1 MPSFVNK
8 YVNAGSSGKDPTSGA
23 VDEQNISGLLQGPG
37 WFSAFSPDAST
48 AVNVYGAP
56 ANSND
61 ANVYV
66 TSSTSSDPVEGSL
79 ATPPGFEP
87 LPDGESGGTADAPV
101 AVTSGGIIFNLTFDS
116 AAPSSFRAGIL
127 QAASILTAALSDQIT
142 VNLDIHY
149 SGFGGGA
156 FAGPVSAPFRSLSS
170 TTAALKSH
178 ASLGDTIF
186 NALPT
191 GSSVQ
196 GQSLVPVWNAEQKA
210 LGFLSANATGSDGS
224 ATFAKDISSNL
235 LVGVA
240 LHELTHAMGRV
251 PYGPQPGIFDL
262 FRFTS
267 PGTRLFLNS
276 NTAPAAY
283 FSIDGGVTKLA
294 DYGQNS

>member
-8 YVNAGSSGKDPTSGA
+8 YVNAGSSGKNPTSGA
-23 VDEQNISGLLQGPG
+23 VDEQDTSGLLEGPR
-37 WFSAFSPDAST
+37 WFSAFSPDGST

-61 ANVYV
+61 ANVYA
-66 TSSTSSDPVEGSL
+66 TLSSANDPLEGSL
-79 ATPPGFEP
+79 ATPPGYEP
-87 LPDGESGGTADAPV
+87 NPGDGDSGGPADAPV
-101 AVTSGGIIFNLTFDS
+101 AVTSGGITFNLTFDS

-149 SGFGGGA
+149 SGTGGGA
-156 FAGPVSAPFRSLSS
+156 FAGPVSAPYRTLSS

-196 GQSLVPVWNAEQKA
+196 GQTLVPVWNAEQKA
-210 LGFLSANATGSDGS
+210 LGFLSANASGSDGS
-224 ATFAKDISSNL
+224 ATFARDINSNL

-251 PYGPQPGIFDL
+251 PYGPQPDIFDF
-262 FRFTS
+262 FRFTGA
-267 PGTRLFLNS
+267 GTRLF
-276 NTAPAAY
+276 A
-283 FSIDGGVTKLA
+283 
-294 DYGQNS
+294 